1 MGIICSETFCF
12 KPKERGGEI
21 LLIIYVISL
30 SLEKEPCIWSF
41 LPYIPYYAKLFLCL
55 PSKCYITY
63 IKTKMSRRKL
73 FLLVHFSFFMTRPN
87 FEYEYWTTV
96 NCKKDSCEK
105 YVRSRNMKKLE
116 QQQRAQ
122 LTTLRYSKPILQVH
136 LQVILLD
143 SDQPLLK
150 ATNGT
155 IDELPSLT
163 TCFKDPTHIV

>member
-30 SLEKEPCIWSF
+30 SLEKELCIWSF
-41 LPYIPYYAKLFLCL
+41 LPYIHYYAKLFLCL

-63 IKTKMSRRKL
+63 ITTKMSRRKT
-73 FLLVHFSFFMTRPN
+73 FSSGSFFMTRPS

-96 NCKKDSCEK
+96 NCKKDNCEK
-105 YVRSRNMKKLE
+105 YVWSRNMKKWE

-122 LTTLRYSKPILQVH
+122 LTTLRYLKPILQVH
-136 LQVILLD
+136 YKLSCLIL
-143 SDQPLLK
+143 
-150 ATNGT
+150 TNYHW
-155 IDELPSLT
+155 
-163 TCFKDPTHIV
+163 KQQMA